1 MKKII
6 LSLLLLG
13 FLVVPIIGLA
23 QAEPPRVATTSD
35 EVFQTINSIISWL
48 FWILIFG
55 AALVVAFSAY
65 LFLTAAG
72 DPDKTS
78 KARNYI
84 MYALVAVVVGFL
96 AKGIIALVSTMLG
109 ITVSFW

>member
-23 QAEPPRVATTSD
+23 QEPPRVATTSE
-35 EVFQTINSIISWL
+35 EVFLTINSIISWL